1 MSWDP
6 HRRQGAA
13 ILIKA
18 IEDLSSQSTDV
29 RKDAAKW
36 FINNDFYIN
45 TFKGICFDID
55 MDHEKILEKLIEM
68 GLDPNKI
75 LYGYKPERKLRLKKL
90 LFMMEE

>member
-6 HRRQGAA
+6 HRRQSAA

-18 IEDLSSQSTDV
+18 IEDLSSHSTDV

-36 FINNDFYIN
+36 FMNNDFYIN

-55 MDHEKILEKLIEM
+55 MDHEKILDKLIEM

-75 LYGYKPERKLRLKKL
+75 SNGYKPKKKLRLKKL